1 MDSEAAVIRAEMSQ
15 TKAELDYKISQL
27 QRKAKDMTPRSV
39 VETVPGVVGS
49 EKIRTRGTAD
59 TVFVDLHLWV
69 DPRTPLGEAHALSHV
84 VKDRLMAR
92 YPQIADAIIHIEPPP
107 DGMRAG

>member
-39 VETVPGVVGS
+39 VSRVMPERTLGYALGSVLTLVGARMAWGRFRAQRNRK
-49 EKIRTRGTAD
+49 E
-59 TVFVDLHLWV
+59 
-69 DPRTPLGEAHALSHV
+69 
-84 VKDRLMAR
+84 RLRESLQASSSCW
-92 YPQIADAIIHIEPPP
+92 
-107 DGMRAG
+107 

>member
-39 VETVPGVVGS
+39 VS
-49 EKIRTRGTAD
+49 
-59 TVFVDLHLWV
+59 
-69 DPRTPLGEAHALSHV
+69 
-84 VKDRLMAR
+84 RLMPERTLDYALGSVLTLVGAR
-92 YPQIADAIIHIEPPP
+92 MAWGRY
-107 DGMRAG
+107 RAQRKR

>member
-39 VETVPGVVGS
+39 VRRVMPERTLDYALGGMLTLVGAKMAWGRYRAHRNRRERLRAS
-49 EKIRTRGTAD
+49 LD
-59 TVFVDLHLWV
+59 TSNSW
-69 DPRTPLGEAHALSHV
+69 
-84 VKDRLMAR
+84 
-92 YPQIADAIIHIEPPP
+92 
-107 DGMRAG
+107 

>member
-39 VETVPGVVGS
+39 VSRVVPERTLDYVLGSVLTLVGA
-49 EKIRTRGTAD
+49 RMAWGRYRAHRNRRGRLRAS
-59 TVFVDLHLWV
+59 LHTSNSW
-69 DPRTPLGEAHALSHV
+69 
-84 VKDRLMAR
+84 
-92 YPQIADAIIHIEPPP
+92 
-107 DGMRAG
+107 